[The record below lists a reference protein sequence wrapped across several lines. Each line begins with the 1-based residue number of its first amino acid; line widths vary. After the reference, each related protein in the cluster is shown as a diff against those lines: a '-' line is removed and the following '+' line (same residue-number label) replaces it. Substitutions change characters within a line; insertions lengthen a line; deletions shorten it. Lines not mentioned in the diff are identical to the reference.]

1 LSETAKDKKLEL
13 RPIAVVVNGLKETP
27 RDWDSVVSK
36 IVMSSRY
43 TEGLYRL
50 SKFKH
55 IWVIFGFHRQ
65 RDTKLKVHP
74 WHDPT
79 VPIVG
84 VFASRSPTRPN
95 KLGLTLV
102 ELVSIHGNTITVKGL
117 DAYDGSPVF
126 DIKPDE
132 DEIDY

>member
-1 LSETAKDKKLEL
+1 LSETAKDKKVEL
-13 RPIAVVVNGLKETP
+13 RPIAIVVNGVTETP

-102 ELVSIHGNTITVKGL
+102 ELVSIRGNTITVKGL